1 MRINRMIQAD
11 SVLSTPPTNT
21 PADTTR
27 RRFLITAAGA
37 SAMSVGSL
45 AASTIQIPVWPIAAP
60 SVSITPSELVGF
72 TVPDP
77 VFGLIEAH
85 RKAGCDHEA
94 ALVEQ
99 ARLEQ
104 VGDNAAAWL
113 VSEAPCHAEFN
124 AFDEL
129 LSAAATT
136 VPGIVAQLAYLQ
148 EIAEHNAWMFSD
160 REDSAAR
167 LLKGFAASIANV
179 MAVLL

>member
-1 MRINRMIQAD
+1 MSKAD

-21 PADTTR
+21 SAIDHPMMFPPRDPTR
-27 RRFLITAAGA
+27 RRFLTVAAVA
-37 SAMSVGSL
+37 SAVGAGTL
-45 AASTIQIPVWPIAAP
+45 AAAAAMDP
-60 SVSITPSELVGF
+60 SVPAAVITPVPSR
-72 TVPDP
+72 PDP

-85 RKAGCDHEA
+85 RKAGLDHDA

-113 VSEAPCHAEFN
+113 VSEAPCHAEFK
-124 AFDEL
+124 AFDAL

-148 EIAEHNAWMFSD
+148 EIAEHDAWRFSD
-160 REDSAAR
+160 REDAATM
-167 LLKGFAASIANV
+167 LLEGFAASIANI
-179 MAVLL
+179 LR